1 MDIRLIPPS
10 AAYAEQVMAYRD
22 AMLASHDSFDGCA
35 GLEDCAFYE
44 EWADFASR
52 LKRRYGEGYV
62 PSDVYLAVRAE
73 DDRLVGI
80 IDCRHHLSPFLLQY
94 GGNVGYSV
102 HPAERNKGYAG
113 EMLRLLLEICR
124 KRGVARLLITCD
136 KDNEA
141 SRRTIV
147 KDGGVLENEVADDV
161 GLGDSGVIQR
171 YWIDL

>member
-35 GLEDCAFYE
+35 GLEDCASYE
-44 EWADFASR
+44 EWADFENR

-80 IDCRHHLSPFLLQY
+80 IDCRHRLSPFLLQY

-102 HPAERNKGYAG
+102 HPAERGKGYAG

-124 KRGVARLLITCD
+124 KRGVARLLITCG